1 MSGTR
6 KTKPPAV
13 DSNATPRLDRDG
25 LVEGQSSSLW
35 RDALGR
41 LIANKL
47 AVAGMVVIATL
58 LLMAILG
65 PFITPYD
72 FLAQDLKSR
81 NQPPSAAHWL
91 GTDDLGRDVFS
102 RVLYGARTATIVAF
116 STTLVGL
123 TIGVALGS
131 VAGYAGGRIDSF
143 VAWLID
149 MTMSMPTL
157 LVAVVINMSLK
168 APVANWMER
177 MYMATKNP
185 VFRQTVWADFAL
197 VFGALAL
204 IQWPAYARLIRGQ
217 ILSIR
222 NTNYVLAARSL
233 GVPTIRVLS
242 RYVIPN
248 ALGPVVVAVSAG
260 LGGAMVLESAFSF
273 LGIGV
278 RPPMPSWGNM
288 ISDGLRVWHIYPHL
302 LAAPAAVLG
311 IVTVAFS
318 FLGDGLNDALNPR
331 QWK

>member
-1 MSGTR
+1 MNETGEA
-6 KTKPPAV
+6 KQPAAG
-13 DSNATPRLDRDG
+13 SSTALSLELG
-25 LVEGQSSSLW
+25 GGAAGQSSSLG
-35 RDALGR
+35 RDAWAR

-47 AVAGMVVIATL
+47 AVAGMVVILLL

-65 PFITPYD
+65 PYITPYD
-72 FLAQDLKSR
+72 FLVQDLKSR
-81 NQPPSAAHWL
+81 SQAPSAAHWL
-91 GTDDLGRDVFS
+91 GTDDLGRDVLS
-102 RVLYGARTATIVAF
+102 RVIYGARTAAIVAF
-116 STTLVGL
+116 STTLVSL

-131 VAGYAGGRIDSF
+131 LAGYAGGRTDSF
-143 VAWLID
+143 IAWLID
-149 MTMSMPTL
+149 MTMSVPTL

-168 APVANWMER
+168 APVANWMEE
-177 MYMATKNP
+177 MYLATKNP
-185 VFRQTVWADFAL
+185 IYRQTIWADFAL

-204 IQWPAYARLIRGQ
+204 VQWPSYARLIRGQ

-233 GVPTIRVLS
+233 GVSTFRVLT

-248 ALGPVVVAVSAG
+248 ALGPVIVSLSAG
-260 LGGAMVLESAFSF
+260 LGSAMVLESAFSF

-288 ISDGLRVWHIYPHL
+288 ISDGLRVWHLYPHL

-311 IVTVAFS
+311 MVTVAFS

>member
-1 MSGTR
+1 MSDTQEA
-6 KTKPPAV
+6 KH
-13 DSNATPRLDRDG
+13 ATVGSSASPRLALEG
-25 LVEGQSSSLW
+25 VEASKSASLW
-35 RDALGR
+35 RDAWDR

-47 AVAGMVVIATL
+47 AVAGMLVVLTL
-58 LLMAILG
+58 LLMAIIG
-65 PFITPYD
+65 PYISPYD

-116 STTLVGL
+116 STTLVSL
-123 TIGVALGS
+123 TIGIVLGAL
-131 VAGYAGGRIDSF
+131 AGYGGGKTDS
-143 VAWLID
+143 VISWLTD
-149 MTMSMPTL
+149 MTMSVPTL

-168 APVANWMER
+168 APVANWMED
-177 MYMATKNP
+177 MYMTTKNT

-204 IQWPAYARLIRGQ
+204 IMWPAYARLIRGQ

-233 GVPTIRVLS
+233 GAPTSRILS

-248 ALGPVVVAVSAG
+248 ALGPVIVAVSAG
-260 LGGAMVLESAFSF
+260 LGAAMVMESAFSF

-278 RPPMPSWGNM
+278 RPPIPSWGNM
-288 ISDGLRVWHIYPHL
+288 ISDGLRVWHLYPHL
-302 LAAPAAVLG
+302 LAAPAAVLA

>member
-6 KTKPPAV
+6 DMKQTEMGRSTPPRFELGESA
-13 DSNATPRLDRDG
+13 AG
-25 LVEGQSSSLW
+25 KSSSLW
-35 RDALGR
+35 RDALAR

-47 AVAGMVVIATL
+47 AIAGMGVVLIL
-58 LLMAILG
+58 LLMAIIG
-65 PFITPYD
+65 PYITPYD
-72 FLAQDLKSR
+72 FLVQDLKSR

-102 RVLYGARTATIVAF
+102 RILYGARTATIVAF
-116 STTLVGL
+116 STTLVAL

-131 VAGYAGGRIDSF
+131 LAGYAGGKTDSF
-143 VAWLID
+143 ISWLID
-149 MTMSMPTL
+149 MTMSIPTM

-168 APVANWMER
+168 APVANWMEE
-177 MYMATKNP
+177 MYLATKNP
-185 VFRQTVWADFAL
+185 VFRQTIWADFAL

-204 IQWPAYARLIRGQ
+204 VQWPGYARLIRGQ
-217 ILSIR
+217 IFAIR
-222 NTNYVLAARSL
+222 NSNYVLAARSL
-233 GVPTIRVLS
+233 GVPTFRLLT

-248 ALGPVVVAVSAG
+248 ALGPVIVALSAG
-260 LGGAMVLESAFSF
+260 LGSAMVTESAFSF

-288 ISDGLRVWHIYPHL
+288 ISDGLRVWHLYPHL
-302 LAAPAAVLG
+302 LAAPATVLG
-311 IVTVAFS
+311 VVTVAFS